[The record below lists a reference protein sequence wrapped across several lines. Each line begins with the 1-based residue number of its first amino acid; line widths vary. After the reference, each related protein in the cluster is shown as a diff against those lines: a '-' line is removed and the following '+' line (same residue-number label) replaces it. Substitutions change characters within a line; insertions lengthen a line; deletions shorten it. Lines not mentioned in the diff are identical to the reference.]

1 MGLSLIISLRLLYSR
16 NIASNTFWPLYS
28 CNTAFKCLDKV
39 FKLTLHYCSLLL
51 QASKRV
57 YKISLLPNFM
67 SESLDRPNVRVGT
80 ALIIL
85 IIFRFSMFEPFESQE
100 LNYSFCDDY
109 AQLSY
114 GEYA

>member
-1 MGLSLIISLRLLYSR
+1 
-16 NIASNTFWPLYS
+16 
-28 CNTAFKCLDKV
+28 
-39 FKLTLHYCSLLL
+39 
-51 QASKRV
+51 
-57 YKISLLPNFM
+57 M
-67 SESLDRPNVRVGT
+67 SESLDRPNVRVGI